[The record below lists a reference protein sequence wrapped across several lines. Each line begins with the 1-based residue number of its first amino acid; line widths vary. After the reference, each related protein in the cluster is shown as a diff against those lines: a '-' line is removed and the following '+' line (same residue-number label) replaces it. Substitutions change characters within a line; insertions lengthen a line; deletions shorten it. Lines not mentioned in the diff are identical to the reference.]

1 MSRCPNL
8 NKKLTREEEDNGAHP
23 HNFAKMPIQAPQW
36 TEYLS
41 CPVCEKTF
49 DLQAKRLPISLGCGH
64 TICRLCLSNLQRKM
78 CPFDQVKLPLYLITN

>member
-1 MSRCPNL
+1 MSRCLNL
-8 NKKLTREEEDNGAHP
+8 NSTEDNGAIHKL
-23 HNFAKMPIQAPQW
+23 AKMPIQAPQW

-78 CPFDQVKLPLYLITN
+78 CPFDQVIQSPILATQRRN

>member
-1 MSRCPNL
+1 
-8 NKKLTREEEDNGAHP
+8 
-23 HNFAKMPIQAPQW
+23 MPIQAPQW

-64 TICRLCLSNLQRKM
+64 TICRLCLSNLQRKV
-78 CPFDQVKLPLYLITN
+78 CPFDQVTTSKYLNKLTSQTTNEVLDAFGFV